1 MLVHNKGG
9 GDGDGKVLCTALNS
23 IYGFGS
29 FRNTIWMKYNTTRK
43 STIKYPVT
51 KIIELGYHK
60 IAGPLSEKMPNSPLL
75 TKILR
80 RITRVRT
87 DRLRRELKGKPL
99 TLESKI
105 YANILRPPAFVVGWL
120 VSKGILSEYKIK

>member
-1 MLVHNKGG
+1 
-9 GDGDGKVLCTALNS
+9 
-23 IYGFGS
+23 
-29 FRNTIWMKYNTTRK
+29 
-43 STIKYPVT
+43 
-51 KIIELGYHK
+51 
-60 IAGPLSEKMPNSPLL
+60 MPNSLLL

-87 DRLRRELKGKPL
+87 DRLRRELRGKPL

-120 VSKGILSEYKIK
+120 VSKGILSEYKNFKK